1 MVYVHIAQSDV
12 IKGCTNMFVRGDE
25 TFQMEKTAVF
35 IRVSIITIIVLCF
48 AMPPARAPH
57 VKPRLLFRQSAC
69 KAQNYYINEKM
80 PINNS
85 PVPHPYSLHKFN

>member
-1 MVYVHIAQSDV
+1 MVYVHIAQPDV

-25 TFQMEKTAVF
+25 TFQMEKIYIYTAVF

-85 PVPHPYSLHKFN
+85 PVY